1 MSVNENAVA
10 VIHRMVQEDSAQPGA
25 GLSYM
30 KAILYFG
37 IIPLGIF
44 LGITG
49 LVLLLT
55 SDKKSNS
62 QISSID

>member
-1 MSVNENAVA
+1 
-10 VIHRMVQEDSAQPGA
+10 MVQEDSAQPGA

-55 SDKKSNS
+55 SDKKGNS

>member
-1 MSVNENAVA
+1 ML
-10 VIHRMVQEDSAQPGA
+10 IHLMTQEAGAEPGPA
-25 GLSYM
+25 LSYL